1 MRTRSA
7 AALAATALVASF
19 GAAAMA
25 SASTEPPAGSE
36 PAGTEAAGTEAAGT
50 EAAGTDGAAG
60 GAFVVG
66 SADFPESE
74 LLAQIYGQAL
84 AAAGFDVSYEP
95 AIGSREAYYGA
106 IESGEINLVPEYTNS
121 LLSFILAPDSP
132 SATNLDE
139 QLAELGENLPD
150 GLEVLAPSLAE
161 DKDVI
166 ACTPEVAEEYG
177 LTDLSSLAAASA
189 DITIG
194 APPEFETRTPFGLV
208 GFQELLGAE
217 FGEFVPLSY
226 GDIPAALDEGAID
239 CGNVFSTSS
248 VVTTSGW
255 VVLDDDAGLVPAE
268 NVLPLIR
275 TEVATP
281 DAVAALDEVSAA
293 LDTDILKDLVAQ
305 VEVDALGP
313 DVVAADWL
321 ASDPQPVSAGSE
333 PAGTEAAPAGTEA
346 AGTEAASTEPAGTDA
361 ASSEAPATTAA

>member
-7 AALAATALVASF
+7 ALLAASALVVSI
-19 GAAAMA
+19 GAAATV
-25 SASTEPPAGSE
+25 SAGSEPPAGSE
-36 PAGTEAAGTEAAGT
+36 PAA
-50 EAAGTDGAAG
+50 TDSGGSEAAG

-84 AAAGFDVSYEP
+84 EASGFDVSYEP
-95 AIGSREAYYGA
+95 AIGSREAYFGA

-132 SATNLDE
+132 SATNLEE
-139 QLAELGENLPD
+139 QLAELGENLPE
-150 GLEVLAPSLAE
+150 GLEVLTPSVAE

-166 ACTPEVAEEYG
+166 ACTPEVAEEFG
-177 LTDLSSLAAASA
+177 LTDLSSLAEASG

-208 GFQELLGAE
+208 GFGEILGAE
-217 FGEFVPLSY
+217 FAEFVPLSY
-226 GDIPAALDEGAID
+226 GDIPAALDGDAID

-248 VVTTSGW
+248 VVSTSDW
-255 VVLDDDAGLVPAE
+255 VVLEDDAGLVPAE

-275 TEVATP
+275 SEVATP
-281 DAVAALDEVSAA
+281 EAVAALDGVSAA
-293 LDTDILKDLVAQ
+293 LDTEILKDLVAQ

-321 ASDPQPVSAGSE
+321 ASDPQPVSTGS
-333 PAGTEAAPAGTEA
+333 
-346 AGTEAASTEPAGTDA
+346 EPAGTDA
-361 ASSEAPATTAA
+361 AGTEAATATTAA

>member
-7 AALAATALVASF
+7 AALAASALFVSLGTAAT
-19 GAAAMA
+19 A
-25 SASTEPPAGSE
+25 SATTEPPAGTEPVGSAPAGSE
-36 PAGTEAAGTEAAGT
+36 APAGTA
-50 EAAGTDGAAG
+50 AAG

-84 AAAGFDVSYEP
+84 EAAGFDVSYEP

-106 IESGEINLVPEYTNS
+106 IENGEINLVPEYTNS
-121 LLSFILAPDSP
+121 LLTFILAPDKP
-132 SATNLDE
+132 TATNLDE
-139 QLAELGENLPD
+139 QLAELGESLPE
-150 GLEVLAPSLAE
+150 GLEVLTPSLAE

-177 LTDLSSLAAASA
+177 LTDLSSLAEASG
-189 DITIG
+189 DIKLG

-208 GFQELLGAE
+208 GFQDILGAE
-217 FGEFVPLSY
+217 FAEFVPLTY
-226 GDIPAALDEGAID
+226 GDIPAALDSGAID

-248 VVTTSGW
+248 VVTTAGW
-255 VVLDDDAGLVPAE
+255 VVLEDDQALVPAE

-275 TEVATP
+275 SEVATP
-281 DAVAALDEVSAA
+281 EAIAALDEVSAA

-321 ASDPQPVSAGSE
+321 ATDPQPVSAGSE
-333 PAGTEAAPAGTEA
+333 PAGSEAPAGSDAA
-346 AGTEAASTEPAGTDA
+346 AGSEAPAATDA
-361 ASSEAPATTAA
+361 APATTAA